1 MSSFRIQTKGFND
14 IVNITKK
21 VNDIVKASGIKEGI
35 VLIFMPG
42 STAGITTIEY
52 EEGVIKDLKNFF
64 EKIVPQNEKYYH
76 EKAWHDGNGFSHIR
90 SAILKPFLV
99 VPIEDNNLALGTW
112 QQIVLIDFDNKPR
125 QRKIYLK
132 FLASKLD

>member
-1 MSSFRIQTKGFND
+1 MFFLVETKGFCDIINITEKVND
-14 IVNITKK
+14 FVKTKK
-21 VNDIVKASGIKEGI
+21 VKDGA

-76 EKAWHDGNGFSHIR
+76 EEAWHDGNGFSHIR

-99 VPIEDNNLALGTW
+99 VPIEDNNLVLGTW

-125 QRKIYLK
+125 ERKIYLK

>member
-1 MSSFRIQTKGFND
+1 MFFLVETKGFCD
-14 IVNITKK
+14 IINITEK
-21 VNDIVKASGIKEGI
+21 VNDFVKRKKVKDGE

-64 EKIVPQNEKYYH
+64 EKIIPQNEKYYH
-76 EKAWHDGNGFSHIR
+76 EEAWHDGNGFSHIR

-99 VPIEDNNLALGTW
+99 VPIEDNNLVLGTW

>member
-1 MSSFRIQTKGFND
+1 MFFLVETKGFCD
-14 IVNITKK
+14 IINITEK
-21 VNDIVKASGIKEGI
+21 VNDFVKRKKVKDGA

-64 EKIVPQNEKYYH
+64 EKIIPQNEKYYH
-76 EKAWHDGNGFSHIR
+76 EEAWHDGNGFSHIR

-99 VPIEDNNLALGTW
+99 VPIEDNNLVLGTW